1 MCYHVTFPFSDGR
14 SPPNGRPQR
23 WRQLRAAAPSASQ
36 RPVTTPDLSVGRCN
50 VGTESRVRSRIIW
63 HQKER
68 KISQRRRHKKKTKL
82 SFCPSIL
89 FPRLSVVLH
98 FSPLSLIS
106 SRKTH
111 RKPKAYGVTKTIIP
125 PPHYRLHYPSSI
137 CLSSKV
143 FGDFFFFVHSFSP
156 FSLVLACIHH
166 IFWSA
171 VWSLLQPGACLVIS
185 TETTFLL

>member
-36 RPVTTPDLSVGRCN
+36 RPVTTPDLSSGRCN

-98 FSPLSLIS
+98 FSLLSLIS

-143 FGDFFFFVHSFSP
+143 FGDFFFVHSFSP